1 MDDFAGKVALITGAG
16 RGIGREIARGFSSV
30 EAMVAAND
38 INPINLDETVDQ
50 ILQTGGTARA
60 YVFDIAKRMPI
71 EGMVSQALDRF
82 GRIDFLINCASVE
95 PDANV
100 LDMDE
105 WEFHRTLDV
114 NLGGPFFCIQQVGR
128 VMRAQGSG
136 AIVNLISP
144 FDGEILSKGHS
155 AHLASQFGLIGLT
168 QAAAQELS
176 AYNIRINSV
185 CRGSTE
191 PGPIA
196 PQQWDTAAFRQW
208 EKILPFR
215 PQGDHP
221 ELISLVL
228 YLCSNA
234 SATLTGQVLSIDPQ
248 KQDI

>member
-16 RGIGREIARGFSSV
+16 RGIGREIARSFSSV

-50 ILQTGGTARA
+50 IIQTGGNARA

-71 EGMVSQALDRF
+71 EGMVSQVVDRF
-82 GRIDFLINCASVE
+82 GRIDFLINCASVA
-95 PDANV
+95 PNANV

-144 FDGEILSKGHS
+144 FDGEFLSKGHT

-168 QAAAQELS
+168 RSAAQELS

-185 CRGSTE
+185 CRGSME
-191 PGPIA
+191 LGPFA
-196 PQQWDTAAFRQW
+196 LQQWDTAAFRQW
-208 EKILPFR
+208 EKILPIKL
-215 PQGDHP
+215 QGDHP
-221 ELISLVL
+221 KLISLVL
-228 YLCSNA
+228 YLCSNSAA
-234 SATLTGQVLSIDPQ
+234 SLTGQILSIDSQ
-248 KQDI
+248 EQVL